1 MIESVIT
8 VLKERPQGAKLLL
21 EGNFNADLA
30 QPEEAEQDKEIVV
43 ALTAAG
49 LEDMSEH
56 FLP

>member
-1 MIESVIT
+1 M
-8 VLKERPQGAKLLL
+8 LKERPQGAKLLL

-30 QPEEAEQDKEIVV
+30 QPEGAEQDKEIVV